1 MLRQKW
7 FWSEVHYLQAF
18 SLSPTFNLVFSFCNG
33 HSGWQ
38 KDPQR
43 NPKLFLTLTSKIFWM
58 RCFCR
63 PDLKKS
69 FDLLSRLTQDTPAE
83 VKGHTGQ
90 TPPDPKRSPEG
101 SKTEKGSEGAE
112 SSTKVTRKESYL
124 RGKRYLFLSESDQK
138 SWTRWVIG
146 DGGFAKRRLSF
157 KKERKTLKGFFLAVF
172 CLSTFC
178 F

>member
-1 MLRQKW
+1 MVLIRGPL
-7 FWSEVHYLQAF
+7 FAAILTS
-18 SLSPTFNLVFSFCNG
+18 SPTFNLVFSFCNG

-101 SKTEKGSEGAE
+101 SKRSPEKGSEGVE
-112 SSTKVTRKESYL
+112 CTKVTRKESYL
-124 RGKRYLFLSESDQK
+124 RATRSPGQGGSLVMVGSPKDGFLS
-138 SWTRWVIG
+138 
-146 DGGFAKRRLSF
+146 
-157 KKERKTLKGFFLAVF
+157 KKKK
-172 CLSTFC
+172 
-178 F
+178 